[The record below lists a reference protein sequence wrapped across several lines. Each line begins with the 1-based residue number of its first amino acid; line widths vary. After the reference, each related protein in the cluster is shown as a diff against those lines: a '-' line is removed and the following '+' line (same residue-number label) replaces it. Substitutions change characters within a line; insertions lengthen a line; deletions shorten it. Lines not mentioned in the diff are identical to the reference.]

1 MTKLGLLFIGS
12 ILAGCTTS
20 GGTVPSNMH
29 VEVLQTS
36 KIVLRG
42 TADAS
47 LERASCQGTVPTSP
61 KHMLELKEE
70 MLAKVTVRPAAEGHL
85 ASAVLHVVH
94 VESSRSWCAT
104 MGDNSYASIPG
115 SFPAGTYAISVAELK
130 ANGAQKYEVVV
141 EKL

>member
-12 ILAGCTTS
+12 VLAGCTANS
-20 GGTVPSNMH
+20 GSTVPSNVN

-70 MLAKVTVRPAAEGHL
+70 MLGKVTLRAAAEGRL

-104 MGDNSYASIPG
+104 MGESYASIPS
-115 SFPAGTYAISVAELK
+115 SFPAGTYAISVADLK
-130 ANGAQKYEVVV
+130 TNGAQKYEVVV